1 MRLLIELEV
10 MFFFETCVFMRI
22 ALKFA
27 YNGHNFHGYARQ
39 PGLKT
44 VEGDVIKTLIKHGFI
59 EDAQESC
66 FRSASRTDKGVS
78 ALGNVISFNTD
89 KPIDNILKQINTK
102 TEEILFY
109 GIKEVEPDFYPRYAK
124 QRIYRYY
131 LKNNNFDMEKIISVA
146 SLFTGTHN
154 FSNFARVEDGKNPVR
169 TIDNIVVG
177 ENKQFFTIDF
187 YAQTFL
193 WYQIRRIVSA
203 IEKYTISKIS
213 LNDIINGL
221 KNAKEK
227 NDFGVSKPDFLFLKD
242 IIYNFKFIVYNEYFK
257 RIKELKENIIKA

>member
-1 MRLLIELEV
+1 VRLLIELEV

-27 YNGHNFHGYARQ
+27 YDGHIFHGYARQ

-44 VEGDVIKTLIKHGFI
+44 VEGEIISILVREEYIKNAKDSI
-59 EDAQESC
+59 
-66 FRSASRTDKGVS
+66 FRSSSRTDKGVS
-78 ALGNVISFNTD
+78 ALGNVIAFNTD

-131 LKNNNFDMEKIISVA
+131 LKNNNFDMEKIISAA

-154 FSNFARVEDGKNPVR
+154 FSNFARVEEGKNPER
-169 TIDNIVVG
+169 TIDNIVVD

-193 WYQIRRIVSA
+193 WHQIRRIVSA
-203 IEKYTISKIS
+203 IEHSVSGKIT
-213 LNDIINGL
+213 NEDIFKAL
-221 KNAKEK
+221 KKPEK
-227 NDFGVSKPDFLFLKD
+227 KVDLGVSPPELLVLMNVIYDFEFNICSKELDKIKNLKD
-242 IIYNFKFIVYNEYFK
+242 SLLI
-257 RIKELKENIIKA
+257 